1 MRRARAVLLLELAL
15 LLAVWPF
22 FWWATLATRH
32 LFYRTPEA
40 VRLVCQASPWLM
52 ALDTIPGLLGL
63 WALGGVK
70 REERGWTCRLAALLC
85 LPHIAAGCL
94 LIGMWL
100 VIRLITVFLGFIF

>member
-1 MRRARAVLLLELAL
+1 MRRARAVLVLELAL

-22 FWWATLATRH
+22 FWWAMLAPGH

-40 VRLVCQASPWLM
+40 VRL

-70 REERGWTCRLAALLC
+70 REERGWTCRLAALLS